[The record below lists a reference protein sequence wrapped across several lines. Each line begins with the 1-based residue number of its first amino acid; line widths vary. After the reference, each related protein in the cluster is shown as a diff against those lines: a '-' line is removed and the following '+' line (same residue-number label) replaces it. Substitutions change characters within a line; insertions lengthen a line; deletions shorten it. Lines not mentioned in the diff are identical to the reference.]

1 MSDETLR
8 HQSKTEV
15 IAIRVTPKMRYA
27 LELHSRL
34 QHRSVGQTVERA
46 LGQYLADPE
55 EGLVSDNERGERHF
69 IIDEVWSASPAVR
82 LIRLATLYPKL
93 LSYEEEVAWE
103 VICRGLGYEVPGF
116 SAQDSPE
123 RCYDLHRLERDWP
136 VLMEQAA
143 ALLQS
148 GNTKKSK
155 TTARNAS

>member
-15 IAIRVTPKMRYA
+15 VAIRVTPKLRYA

-34 QHRSVGQTVERA
+34 LNRSVGQTVERA
-46 LGQYLADPE
+46 LVQYLGNPD
-55 EGLVSDNERGERHF
+55 EGLIFENALGERRF

-82 LIRLATLYPKL
+82 LIRLARLYPKL

-103 VICRGLGYEVPGF
+103 VVCRNSGYEVSGSSSLEF
-116 SAQDSPE
+116 PE
-123 RCYDLHRLERDWP
+123 RGYDLHRLEKDWP
-136 VLMEQAA
+136 VLMKQAA
-143 ALLQS
+143 ALMKI

-155 TTARNAS
+155 TTARSDS